1 MVGFVFFYL
10 TTNFLFEIKYFI
22 HLYGQSSRLKSFRID
37 QNILESFLMTMPGPI
52 LTAHKLI
59 LVIKQISFIVPIHST
74 FTSALK
80 YFIIIPSFLNE
91 RVKQKGNNKMYT
103 FMCIFF
109 FLFVYI
115 WRGNNKNNLE
125 RARK

>member
-1 MVGFVFFYL
+1 
-10 TTNFLFEIKYFI
+10 
-22 HLYGQSSRLKSFRID
+22 
-37 QNILESFLMTMPGPI
+37 MTMPGHMT
-52 LTAHKLI
+52 LRYGQNLI
-59 LVIKQISFIVPIHST
+59 LVIKQILFIVPIHST

-91 RVKQKGNNKMYT
+91 RVKQKGNNKIYILYTANSYAYTAIIKQLLRMYIVVFFRFLYT